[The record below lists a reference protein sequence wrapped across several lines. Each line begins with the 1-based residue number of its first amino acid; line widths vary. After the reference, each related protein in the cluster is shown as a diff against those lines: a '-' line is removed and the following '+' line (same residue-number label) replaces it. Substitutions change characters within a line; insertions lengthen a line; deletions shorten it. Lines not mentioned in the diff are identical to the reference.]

1 MSNWLRSRVRQLMV
15 AVAVTI
21 ASAQGVQAQSLHDLV
36 EAYFEEYLQL
46 DPIAATFIGD
56 PRYNDKLANDIAPE
70 EVAKRLATEQRYL
83 DAAMRFDVGTL
94 APSDR
99 VTWDVFVEQR
109 RMAIAGAQ
117 FPSHLLPVDQLL
129 SLPLVIPILVSGTSA
144 QPFANAQ
151 DYDNFLERL
160 RAYVTWSDQAITN
173 MRAGAER
180 GIVQPRVVMEKLL
193 AQLDELIVADPKA
206 SLFYAAV
213 RQVPKEVAPRDAER
227 IATDYEKAIR
237 DDVLPAYRRMRDFIR
252 DEYLPKTRASVA
264 WTALPQG
271 DAWYSHLVELETTSK
286 LTPAA
291 IHDLGLK
298 EVARIR
304 GEMEGVRQRVKF
316 KGDLNAFIR
325 YLQNDRRFYFQRP
338 EDLLQAYRDLKRRID
353 ARLPRLFSDF
363 PKADYEV
370 RAVEA
375 FRAASAAGAS
385 YQQPSADGSRPG
397 IFYINTFNLKA
408 QPKWGMETLS
418 LHEAA
423 PGHHFQV
430 AIQQELVDLPSF
442 RRFGS
447 YTAFMEGWALYAES
461 LGKELGLFKDP
472 YQYFGRLNDEML
484 RAMRLVVDTGIHT
497 QGWTRERA
505 VDYMLEHSALAR
517 SDVESEVER
526 YIASPGQALAYKI
539 GQFKLSELRV
549 RAQQALGK
557 RFDIKEFHSQ
567 VLRDGALPLDV
578 LEKKIDRWIEEKK
591 ATGTAS
597 RKAAS

>member
-1 MSNWLRSRVRQLMV
+1 MV

>member
-1 MSNWLRSRVRQLMV
+1 
-15 AVAVTI
+15 
-21 ASAQGVQAQSLHDLV
+21 
-36 EAYFEEYLQL
+36 
-46 DPIAATFIGD
+46 
-56 PRYNDKLANDIAPE
+56 
-70 EVAKRLATEQRYL
+70 
-83 DAAMRFDVGTL
+83 
-94 APSDR
+94 
-99 VTWDVFVEQR
+99 
-109 RMAIAGAQ
+109 
-117 FPSHLLPVDQLL
+117 
-129 SLPLVIPILVSGTSA
+129 
-144 QPFANAQ
+144 
-151 DYDNFLERL
+151 
-160 RAYVTWSDQAITN
+160 

-557 RFDIKEFHSQ
+557 RFDIKEFHGQ

-578 LEKKIDRWIEEKK
+578 LGKKIDRWIEEKK

>member
-1 MSNWLRSRVRQLMV
+1 MSNWLRSRVLQVSAAL
-15 AVAVTI
+15 AVSI
-21 ASAQGVQAQSLHDLV
+21 ATAQGARAQSLHDLV

-46 DPIAATFIGD
+46 DPIEATFIGD
-56 PRYNDKLANDIAPE
+56 PRYNDKLPNDIAPE
-70 EVAKRLATEQRYL
+70 AVAARLATEQRYL
-83 DAAMRFDVGTL
+83 DAAMRFDIDTL
-94 APSDR
+94 SPSDR
-99 VTWDVFVEQR
+99 ITWDVFVEQR

-117 FPSHLLPVDQLL
+117 FPAHLLPVDQLL
-129 SLPLVIPILVSGTSA
+129 SLPLIIPMLASGTSA

-193 AQLDELIVADPKA
+193 AQLGELIVEDPKA

-213 RQVPKEVAPRDAER
+213 RQVPKEVAPKDAER
-227 IATDYEKAIR
+227 IAVEYEKAAR
-237 DDVLPAYRRMRDFIR
+237 EDVLPAYRRLRDFMR
-252 DEYLPKTRASVA
+252 DEYLPKTRTSVSWA
-264 WTALPQG
+264 ALPQG
-271 DAWYSHLVELETTSK
+271 DGWYSYLVELETTSK

-291 IHDLGLK
+291 IHDMGLK

-304 GEMEGVRQRVKF
+304 REMEGVRRRAKF
-316 KGDLNAFIR
+316 KGDLKAFVQ
-325 YLQNDRRFYFQRP
+325 YLQNDPRFYFQRP
-338 EDLLQAYRDLKRRID
+338 EDLIETYRDLKRRID

-370 RAVEA
+370 RAVEE

-408 QPKWGMETLS
+408 QPKWGTETLS

-423 PGHHFQV
+423 PGHHFQI
-430 AIQQELVDLPSF
+430 AIQQELGDLPSF
-442 RRFGS
+442 RRFGG

-484 RAMRLVVDTGIHT
+484 RAMRLVVDTGIHA

-505 VDYMLEHSALAR
+505 IDYMLENSALAR

-526 YIASPGQALAYKI
+526 YIARPGQALAYKI
-539 GQFKLSELRV
+539 GQFKISELRS
-549 RAQQALGK
+549 RAQQALG
-557 RFDIKEFHSQ
+557 RQFDIKEFHSQ

-578 LEKKIDRWIEEKK
+578 LDAKIERWIAAKK
-591 ATGTAS
+591 ASSTTTNKTAS
-597 RKAAS
+597 

>member
-46 DPIAATFIGD
+46 DPLAATFIGD

-117 FPSHLLPVDQLL
+117 FPSHLLPVDQLR
-129 SLPLVIPILVSGTSA
+129 SLPLVIPILASGTSA

-227 IATDYEKAIR
+227 IAAEYEKATR

-291 IHDLGLK
+291 IHDMGLK

-557 RFDIKEFHSQ
+557 RFDIKEFHGQ

-597 RKAAS
+597 RKAAN